1 MKLKKHPLAS
11 FLATIFL
18 LIFAVCALM
27 PFFFLLISS
36 FKPGQEMIRN
46 GLQFNFDVQNYRLGN
61 YLLIWTERQGAYL
74 SKLGITGEFGIYLR
88 WYLNS
93 VVLLVL
99 QVASGLFF
107 SSLVGYGLAKYRFKG
122 RNVLF
127 VLVLFVMMVPVEILL
142 LPLYKEM
149 KALGLI
155 DTYLGV
161 ILPFIVPAT
170 GVFFFR
176 QYCLGLPSEIM
187 ESGRIDGCGEGRIF
201 FELMLPLMKPAFG
214 AMTILLA
221 MGSWNGMVWP
231 MVVLRS
237 NEMQTLPIG
246 LQTLLTPYGNNYD
259 LLLSGAVMSVL
270 PILIIFMKNQKA
282 FIAGLTAGSV
292 KG

>member
-1 MKLKKHPLAS
+1 MKDKRKKRLPLTIP
-11 FLATIFL
+11 ATGIL
-18 LIFAVCALM
+18 LVFAICALM

-46 GLQFNFDVQNYRLGN
+46 GLQFKFDFQNYSLVN
-61 YLLIWTERQGAYL
+61 YGLLWTDRDGM
-74 SKLGITGEFGIYLR
+74 YLR

-93 VVLLVL
+93 IMILVL
-99 QVASGLFF
+99 QVVTGLFL
-107 SSLVGYGLAKYRFKG
+107 SSLVGFGLAKYKFRG
-122 RNVLF
+122 RDTLF
-127 VLVLFVMMVPVEILL
+127 ILVLIVMMVPVEILI
-142 LPLYKEM
+142 LPLFKEM
-149 KALGLI
+149 TAFGLI
-155 DTYLGV
+155 NKQMGV

-176 QYCLGLPSEIM
+176 QYALGLPTEIM
-187 ESGRIDGCGEGRIF
+187 ESGRIDGCTEFGIF
-201 FELMLPLMKPAFG
+201 FKLMMPLMKPAFG

-221 MGSWNGMVWP
+221 MNSWNAMVWP
-231 MVVLRS
+231 MIVLRTT
-237 NEMQTLPIG
+237 ETQTLPIG

-270 PILIIFMKNQKA
+270 PIMIIFMTNQKA